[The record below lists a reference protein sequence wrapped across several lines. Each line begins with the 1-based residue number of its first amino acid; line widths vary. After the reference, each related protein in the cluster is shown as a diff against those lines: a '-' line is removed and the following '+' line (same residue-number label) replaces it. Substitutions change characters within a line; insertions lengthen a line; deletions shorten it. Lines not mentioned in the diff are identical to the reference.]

1 MMLPNNT
8 IQLFLSCIITF
19 TSVLD
24 VNGNADDDDDE
35 KYVLK
40 ERKVVQSS

>member
-1 MMLPNNT
+1 MMLPKNA

-19 TSVLD
+19 TSVID
-24 VNGNADDDDDE
+24 VNGNADVDDDE

-40 ERKVVQSS
+40 EHRIVQSS